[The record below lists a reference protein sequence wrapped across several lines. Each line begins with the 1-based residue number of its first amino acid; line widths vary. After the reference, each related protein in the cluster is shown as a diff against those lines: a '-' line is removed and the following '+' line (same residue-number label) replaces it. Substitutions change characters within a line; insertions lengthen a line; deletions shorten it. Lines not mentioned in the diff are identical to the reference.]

1 MLKLRKPVSKNLRTV
16 LAILE
21 DEVRGDVNAAL
32 KKLAKGYTNT
42 WVYKGYDGKLF
53 PRTSPDLRGEL
64 KDAYVI
70 KGRTYD
76 IKHIAEGKNLVM
88 VELVES
94 YPDPK
99 TKKVYRTP
107 LVLVLEMHAGKV
119 RKGRHYCDPRLSLLF
134 LTKKQVEKAFR

>member
-1 MLKLRKPVSKNLRTV
+1 V
-16 LAILE
+16 
-21 DEVRGDVNAAL
+21 GDVNAAL
-32 KKLAKGYTNT
+32 KLAKGYTNT